1 MENATFIKVYLVT
14 FIICTI
20 LTIALIIIINK
31 GLKKFFENLAEDKII
46 AKFFI
51 KLSYLIILLGGISA
65 SLTSNYN
72 TLDTATW
79 LTLTWDVT
87 DHLKALFERLFLITI
102 ILSVVFFILHLQD
115 KRTNK

>member
-1 MENATFIKVYLVT
+1 MENATFIKAYLIT
-14 FIICTI
+14 FVICTI
-20 LTIALIIIINK
+20 LTITLILLINK
-31 GLKKFFENLAEDKII
+31 GLKKYFENLAQDKII

-72 TLDTATW
+72 TLDTANW

-87 DHLKALFERLFLITI
+87 DHLKELFERLFLIII
-102 ILSVVFFILHLQD
+102 ILSIAFFILHLWD
-115 KRTNK
+115 KRTIK